1 MAVRTLALKNSRSM
15 ASASGRWAAST
26 WRSLVASLAR
36 RGATS
41 SPAVW
46 TVPYPIALAR
56 PPRPSSSA
64 QPQRPSPG
72 STPSTRMADP
82 SADLE
87 HLFGAAY
94 RLPATGSTTLGRSS
108 PLDLVSPTPGRVGP
122 PGPEGRRHATRNP
135 AADHH
140 HRAAGAVPLERPP
153 RPPLAS
159 PRSRGRRGRIE
170 RSIPDVTGAGQ
181 GPGGTSQGKAF
192 EVVSLDA
199 RPELTLPA
207 LELLAVGWPE
217 FMQHDPVA
225 ERHQARL
232 ATELAGFQALLL
244 DDKDEL
250 AALGVAIPFAWD
262 GTLAGLPAGWDA
274 VVARGVADLDAGRRP
289 TALSALS
296 VTVAPAR
303 RRQGLSRL
311 VIQALKDTAARAGL
325 GTLLAPVRP
334 SGKSAYPLTPMERYV
349 HWARPDGTPF
359 DPWLRTH
366 WRLGGE
372 VLAVCPASM
381 EITAR
386 VAAWEAWTGLAFPET
401 GPYVVPGALVPV
413 AIDRE
418 RDRGRYVEPN
428 VWVRH
433 RCGANLPT

>member
-1 MAVRTLALKNSRSM
+1 MTGVEARDGGLAQQGLQV
-15 ASASGRWAAST
+15 
-26 WRSLVASLAR
+26 RSLA
-36 RGATS
+36 
-41 SPAVW
+41 
-46 TVPYPIALAR
+46 
-56 PPRPSSSA
+56 
-64 QPQRPSPG
+64 
-72 STPSTRMADP
+72 
-82 SADLE
+82 E
-87 HLFGAAY
+87 
-94 RLPATGSTTLGRSS
+94 
-108 PLDLVSPTPGRVGP
+108 
-122 PGPEGRRHATRNP
+122 
-135 AADHH
+135 
-140 HRAAGAVPLERPP
+140 
-153 RPPLAS
+153 
-159 PRSRGRRGRIE
+159 
-170 RSIPDVTGAGQ
+170 
-181 GPGGTSQGKAF
+181 
-192 EVVSLDA
+192 

-232 ATELAGFQALLL
+232 ASELAGFQALLL

-262 GTLAGLPAGWDA
+262 GTLPGLPAGWDA
-274 VVARGVADLDAGRRP
+274 VVSRGVADLDAGRRP

-303 RRQGLSRL
+303 RGQGLSRL
-311 VIQALKDTAARAGL
+311 VIQALKDAAARAGL

-334 SGKSAYPLTPMERYV
+334 SGKSAYPLTQMERYV
-349 HWARPDGTPF
+349 RWARADGTPF

-372 VLAVCPASM
+372 VLGICPASM
-381 EITAR
+381 EITAE

-418 RDRGRYVEPN
+418 RGLGRYVEPN
-428 VWVRH
+428 VWLRH